1 MLAARTSLSAALL
14 LICLA
19 GQQAQAL
26 HCAEGSKPQPIA
38 SDDFRQGL
46 AQWRV
51 EQQDPSGSASAS
63 EGVLE
68 FRQPLGATLWWRTPL
83 SGDYE
88 IRFSAT
94 ALPLDAGG
102 FSQRVSDLNMFWNAL
117 DDAVADGDPSAQG
130 RDASLASYNLLRLYY
145 VGFGANSNT
154 STRLRRYDGSAAR
167 TQLSGYATPAS
178 AVAEDRAGGLTP
190 ATQLHAKQ
198 PVQVRIVS
206 RRATPADPLTL
217 QWWADQQLVFAYAD
231 PQPYLRGWFGLRTMT
246 GHFQIRDFE
255 VRACAGR

>member
-1 MLAARTSLSAALL
+1 MLANQIKWTVALL
-14 LICLA
+14 LIALSA
-19 GQQAQAL
+19 QQAQAL
-26 HCAEGSKPQPIA
+26 TCSDGSAPQPIA
-38 SDDFRQGL
+38 GDDFRQGL

-51 EQQDPSGSASAS
+51 EQQDPAGSVSAKD
-63 EGVLE
+63 GVLE

-94 ALPLDAGG
+94 PIPIDAGG
-102 FSQRVSDLNMFWNAL
+102 FKQRVSDLNMFWNAV
-117 DDAVADGDPSAQG
+117 DGAVPDGDPTDQG
-130 RDASLASYNLLRLYY
+130 RDASLASYNPLRLYY

-154 STRLRRYDGSAAR
+154 SSRLRRYDGSADR
-167 TQLSGYATPAS
+167 TQLTGYATPAS
-178 AVAEDRAGGLTP
+178 AVAEDRAGALTP

-217 QWWADQQLVFAYAD
+217 QWWAEGVLVFAYAD

-255 VRACAGR
+255 VRGCVGR